1 MHGCVVAVAVAVAVA
16 RCVSPREWVCLV
28 ETRVSVACLD
38 ILCAVMFRLGASC
51 SLPMVFTRCAS
62 PGQ

>member
-1 MHGCVVAVAVAVAVA
+1 M
-16 RCVSPREWVCLV
+16 SPREWVCLV

-38 ILCAVMFRLGASC
+38 VLCAVMFRLGASC
-51 SLPMVFTRCAS
+51 FLPVEFARCVS